1 MKKKRQEAQV
11 DSAVRTYDLTMPIPK
26 NDITI
31 SFLDNH
37 LDVDNASIK
46 IISANKWYIRLW
58 FIISNPFCYI
68 FGGYL
73 RY

>member
-1 MKKKRQEAQV
+1 MKKKQQEVRV

-37 LDVDNASIK
+37 LDVDNTSIK

-68 FGGYL
+68 FKGYL